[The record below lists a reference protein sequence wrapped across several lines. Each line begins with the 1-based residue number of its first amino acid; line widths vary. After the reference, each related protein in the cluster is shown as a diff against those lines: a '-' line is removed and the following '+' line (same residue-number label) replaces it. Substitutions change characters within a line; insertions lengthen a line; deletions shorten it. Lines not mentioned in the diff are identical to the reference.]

1 MRISDWSSDVC
12 SSDLTTLNRDI
23 ERARIEDAR
32 LAQLPVS
39 PEVKALRADVRTQ
52 LDNLAFQQSETIVQL
67 SAFPQY
73 RVVASGK
80 LDLAELQQVL
90 RPGEAYLKMLVVGE
104 GVYAMLI
111 EPAAAQLCKSDITAS
126 DLDQAVATTRSP
138 SHIVPNAPPYTILFP
153 SPS

>member
-52 LDNLAFQQSETIVQL
+52 LDNLAFQQSDTIVQL

-111 EPAAAQLCKSDITAS
+111 EPDAAQLWKYDI
-126 DLDQAVATTRSP
+126 RSEERRVGKECGCTGSYRWP
-138 SHIVPNAPPYTILFP
+138 TNLKKKKTNN
-153 SPS
+153 

>member
-39 PEVKALRADVRTQ
+39 PEVNALRADVRTQ

-80 LDLAELQQVL
+80 LALAELQQVL
-90 RPGEAYLKMLVVGE
+90 RPGEAYLTILVVGE
-104 GVYAMLI
+104 GAYVMLI
-111 EPAAAQLCKSDITAS
+111 HPDAAAPCQSD
-126 DLDQAVATTRSP
+126 
-138 SHIVPNAPPYTILFP
+138 PPEH
-153 SPS
+153 

>member
-52 LDNLAFQQSETIVQL
+52 LDNLTFQQSETIVQL

-90 RPGEAYLKMLVVGE
+90 RPDEAYLKMLVVGE

-111 EPAAAQLCKSDITAS
+111 KPDGAKLGKTDIGAS
-126 DLDQAVATTRSP
+126 DLEPTGREDGRAGGWEYV
-138 SHIVPNAPPYTILFP
+138 
-153 SPS
+153 